1 MRLSLRLDSKAR
13 GERILYC
20 IRLTSNAASE
30 DAAASEWQVY
40 FDRGPK
46 ARVNPDMVTDNEAHQ
61 YHPVLHQHWA
71 VQVEQICSGAR

>member
-13 GERILYC
+13 GGRILYC

-40 FDRGPK
+40 FDRGPYYLNFGFLGFTLNDRMDSFK
-46 ARVNPDMVTDNEAHQ
+46 RKKIVRRQ
-61 YHPVLHQHWA
+61 
-71 VQVEQICSGAR
+71 